1 MEALHTY
8 ITCILGPYYTRGL
21 QAMSRAEATKSTVGD
36 TVPMEVLERVA
47 GELRRFGVRVYV
59 MPDPRGVPDLYI
71 REEDNALLDRLCD
84 EKKLSKAAE
93 ELLC

>member
-1 MEALHTY
+1 
-8 ITCILGPYYTRGL
+8 
-21 QAMSRAEATKSTVGD
+21 MSRAEATKSTVGD